1 MTVGILSLVTESDA
15 NYTISASRESVLRA
29 LKTNG
34 VTRRGRNKFTPKF
47 MLKGYISKSTLTRAM
62 STTTS
67 HTRDT
72 GNSSSCTPRLCT
84 GLVTWNYT
92 QLHAM
97 CLQGT
102 LLRSVNG
109 QPSPPE
115 KQTARHLRSDI
126 YTHLQV
132 HWLRKAVG
140 CSCACWC
147 EQNSQHQGESEPWT
161 QQAWQHSCLRILLS
175 RNKPRSRVGHRPK
188 KNNKK
193 KTELQLDPKWRGDY
207 AFRDFS
213 VGIWLSV
220 WDSVNVSMCEQ
231 TLLTL
236 T

>member
-15 NYTISASRESVLRA
+15 NYTISASLGSVLKA
-29 LKTNG
+29 LKTNS
-34 VTRRGRNKFTPKF
+34 VTRRGGNKCKSMF
-47 MLKGYISKSTLTRAM
+47 KGYISKSSLARAM

-84 GLVTWNYT
+84 GLVTWSYT
-92 QLHAM
+92 QLHVM

-102 LLRSVNG
+102 LRRSANG
-109 QPSPPE
+109 QPSPPQ
-115 KQTARHLRSDI
+115 KQTARNLSSGI

-188 KNNKK
+188 KNEKLN
-193 KTELQLDPKWRGDY
+193 
-207 AFRDFS
+207 FS
-213 VGIWLSV
+213 LIR
-220 WDSVNVSMCEQ
+220 N
-231 TLLTL
+231 
-236 T
+236 